1 MNRCIAAN
9 ISTGNYYYYFTFA
22 FGKGILSCAAKGDS

>member
-1 MNRCIAAN
+1 MNPMMAAC
-9 ISTGNYYYYFTFA
+9 NYYYYFTFA